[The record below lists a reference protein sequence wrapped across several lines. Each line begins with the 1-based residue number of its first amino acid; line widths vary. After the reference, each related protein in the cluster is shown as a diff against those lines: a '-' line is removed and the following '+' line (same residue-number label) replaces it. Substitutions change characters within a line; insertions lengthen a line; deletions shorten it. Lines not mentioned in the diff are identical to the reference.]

1 MDMSHLPYAKAY
13 MQVAAGN
20 YRMVAEGGAKA
31 DEQAASTGMIYLEIL
46 ALRVLVW
53 VNFDVFRGLAA
64 CKSVS

>member
-1 MDMSHLPYAKAY
+1 MDQLLGIVILVGVIL
-13 MQVAAGN
+13 VAFIAIGLVFSRL
-20 YRMVAEGGAKA
+20 YKR
-31 DEQAASTGMIYLEIL
+31 STKERS